1 VLNRLL
7 PDPTVTFNSHSFASL
22 PRLIPVLT
30 VAKAGQNRSPYNP
43 FPVASLDS
51 SSYGSVLA
59 LTISVRVS
67 NITVLNPGPKYPVSN
82 KLQPKDGAPND

>member
-1 VLNRLL
+1 MLNRLL
-7 PDPTVTFNSHSFASL
+7 PDPTVTFNGHSFASL
-22 PRLIPVLT
+22 PVLIPSLNCRKSR
-30 VAKAGQNRSPYNP
+30 ANWSPYNP

-51 SSYGSVLA
+51 SSYGSVQA

-67 NITVLNPGPKYPVSN
+67 TITVLKPGPKYPVSH

>member
-1 VLNRLL
+1 MLNRLL
-7 PDPTVTFNSHSFASL
+7 PNPTVTFNGHSSASL
-22 PRLIPVLT
+22 PLVFLVST
-30 VAKAGQNRSPYNP
+30 VAKAGQNWSPYNP

-67 NITVLNPGPKYPVSN
+67 NITVLNPGPKYRVSH